1 MNTRQEQLNA
11 FNRLLDIMDELRE
24 KCPWDQ
30 KQTFQSLSHLT
41 IEEVYELTDAIRTN
55 DLDEIKKELGDVI
68 MHIVFY
74 AKIASESQSFDIGDV
89 IHSICDK
96 LIVRHPHI
104 YGNSEVKTEEEVL
117 KDWELI
123 KLDQGNQSVLG
134 GVPKSLPAMIKAFRI
149 QDKAKGVGFDWDR
162 AEDVW
167 KKVEEELQEFQ
178 HEVKANDKQKMK
190 EEFGDVLFSLI
201 NYARFKNINPEEAL
215 ATTNDKFIRRF
226 QLLEQLLTEDK
237 LVLVRL
243 TIVPF
248 DIYWEKA
255 KKNI

>member
-1 MNTRQEQLNA
+1 
-11 FNRLLDIMDELRE
+11 
-24 KCPWDQ
+24 
-30 KQTFQSLSHLT
+30 
-41 IEEVYELTDAIRTN
+41 
-55 DLDEIKKELGDVI
+55 
-68 MHIVFY
+68 
-74 AKIASESQSFDIGDV
+74 
-89 IHSICDK
+89 
-96 LIVRHPHI
+96 
-104 YGNSEVKTEEEVL
+104 
-117 KDWELI
+117 
-123 KLDQGNQSVLG
+123 
-134 GVPKSLPAMIKAFRI
+134 MIKAFRI

-226 QLLEQLLTEDK
+226 QLMEQLLKEDN
-237 LVLVRL
+237 LVLGQL
-243 TIVPF
+243 TLETL